1 MTQVQTPAAGQAFF
15 PATPKPRMASLH
27 AGMGWVVDDF
37 AETFQAN
44 ASLADITIEQAD
56 ADDDVGQL
64 AQLRYFLGSGEG
76 NERPQTSSR

>member
-1 MTQVQTPAAGQAFF
+1 MLHDLCDLNVKLVDQVT
-15 PATPKPRMASLH
+15 
-27 AGMGWVVDDF
+27 GWVVDDF